1 MTLHSGWL
9 SPDGQT
15 RQGTRLTALGATTPA
30 GPVSSRSGVLPGHDD
45 SQYRVGGFWV
55 GGIAGGMTATV
66 GPGRAVIQGSALQG
80 AYPVALDADITLT
93 FPDGDA
99 QYDRIDVVVLR
110 VYDDAFDGSGRSEAA
125 VEIVPGTPAAT
136 PAVPT
141 LPALTLPLANVTVR
155 AGAGAGTGGIAWD
168 TDKADVRTTLVSAGG
183 ILPVYNNAALPG
195 GYAGQYRDSAS
206 GTLERWNGT
215 AWLPAVTQ
223 QWSHVQSF
231 DDGYTTSTSYTP
243 TLTGR
248 TLATLAFTFTAPSSG
263 AAILHFGARMMT
275 EGSITTT
282 AYMAPQ
288 VSQGGTVVLNALDD
302 YAACHGGGSLYSS
315 VSSVIRFTFTAGLSY
330 TFTAMHRSSSS
341 TVNCWFDNLF
351 MRLDPA

>member
-1 MTLHSGWL
+1 MTLHSSWL

-15 RQGTRLTALGATTPA
+15 RQGTRLTALGATTPT
-30 GPVSSRSGVLPGHDD
+30 GPLSSRSGVLPGHDD
-45 SQYRVGGFWV
+45 SRFRVGGFWV
-55 GGIAGGMTATV
+55 GGIAGSMTATV
-66 GPGRAVIQGSALQG
+66 GPGRAVVQGSALQG
-80 AYPVALDADITLT
+80 AYPVALDADITVT
-93 FPDGDA
+93 FADGDPLH
-99 QYDRIDVVVLR
+99 DRVDVVVLR
-110 VYDDAFDGSGRSEAA
+110 IHDGVFDGSARSEAT
-125 VEIVPGTPAAT
+125 VEIIEGTPAAT
-136 PAVPT
+136 PAVPA

-195 GYAGQYRDSAS
+195 GYAGQYRDSAT

-223 QWSHVQSF
+223 QWSHVQTF
-231 DDGYTTSTSYTP
+231 DDGCTTSTAYTP
-243 TLTGR
+243 TLTNR
-248 TLATLAFTFTAPSSG
+248 TLSSLTFTFTAPSSG

-275 EGSITTT
+275 EGSTTTT

-288 VSQGGTVVLNALDD
+288 ISQDSTVVLTASDE
-302 YAACHGGGSLYSS
+302 YAACHGGPLYSS
-315 VSSVIRFTFTAGLSY
+315 VSSVIRFTPTAGLSY
-330 TFTAMHRSSSS
+330 TITAMHRSSSS
-341 TVNCWFDNLF
+341 SVNCWFDNEF